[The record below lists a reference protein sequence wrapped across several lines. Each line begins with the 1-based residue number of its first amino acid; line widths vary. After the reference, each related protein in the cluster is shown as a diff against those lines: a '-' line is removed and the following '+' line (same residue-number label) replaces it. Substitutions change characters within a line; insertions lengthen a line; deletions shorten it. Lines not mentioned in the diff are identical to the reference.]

1 MDGPAA
7 AWKSAAGTWRL
18 PMIGERPRD
27 AGLGSVLPRRSTAP
41 CYTEFDPFTTGA
53 IASASFHFPTGDDM
67 PFIRSLAVALL
78 AVGALGGAAH
88 AQPKQEKLDFIL
100 NWVPGGDH
108 VPYYYAKKMGWY
120 RDAGIDLTIEPGK
133 GSALAV
139 QKVGAG
145 ANQIGLADMA
155 NALVG
160 RSKGADVVGVFNVYA
175 NSPQGLYWLKSSGI
189 KSIKDLAGKKIGNP
203 AGDGARAIWPALAKA
218 NGIDPASVTW
228 VNIDANSKLAALKS
242 KSIDATTSFYN
253 IHHIFKKELGDDMG
267 FVAWKDV
274 GLNTY
279 GNTIIVNGDYLK
291 KNKPVVANFVKV
303 TQKAFA
309 ACVKEPKP
317 CVQAMIEANG
327 ALQFDNEL
335 TNWGLVEELMSDK
348 FSKTV
353 ALGVLDDA
361 RMAADYELVKTY
373 IGMDKPFDV
382 KSAYTNEF
390 LDTSVKMTK

>member
-1 MDGPAA
+1 
-7 AWKSAAGTWRL
+7 
-18 PMIGERPRD
+18 
-27 AGLGSVLPRRSTAP
+27 
-41 CYTEFDPFTTGA
+41 
-53 IASASFHFPTGDDM
+53 M

-78 AVGALGGAAH
+78 AIGALGGTAQ

-253 IHHIFKKELGDDMG
+253 IHHIF
-267 FVAWKDV
+267 
-274 GLNTY
+274 
-279 GNTIIVNGDYLK
+279 
-291 KNKPVVANFVKV
+291 
-303 TQKAFA
+303 Q
-309 ACVKEPKP
+309 
-317 CVQAMIEANG
+317 
-327 ALQFDNEL
+327 
-335 TNWGLVEELMSDK
+335 
-348 FSKTV
+348 
-353 ALGVLDDA
+353 
-361 RMAADYELVKTY
+361 
-373 IGMDKPFDV
+373 
-382 KSAYTNEF
+382 
-390 LDTSVKMTK
+390 